1 MHHDYI
7 QKKTADRYGGHRGRL
22 AEHDKFKEFRGRPSD
37 GGFGSRGG
45 KRGGIMNAYS
55 EEFFDH
61 RRAEREKIGTHGV
74 PQAWSNSPSRL
85 VWPDTLADLFGT
97 NKKGNKDSSADSD
110 SSDTARKRK
119 KAKKAKKKSEK
130 KKKVWTRIIKLD
142 SYTDF
147 YFVTERKTQEENKV

>member
-61 RRAEREKIGTHGV
+61 RRTEREKIGTHGV

-130 KKKVWTRIIKLD
+130 KKKV
-142 SYTDF
+142 
-147 YFVTERKTQEENKV
+147 